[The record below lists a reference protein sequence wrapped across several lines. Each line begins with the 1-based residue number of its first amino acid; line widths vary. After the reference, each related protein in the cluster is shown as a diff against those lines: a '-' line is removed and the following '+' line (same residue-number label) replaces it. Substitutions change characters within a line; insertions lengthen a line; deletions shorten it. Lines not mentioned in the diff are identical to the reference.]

1 VGQETQLTGFPFTM
15 NAVACVGAF
24 ALADWKPALEVQLAL
39 PLIHGALLMCRVS
52 EVSRAVLVPLVA
64 GWLTLLWQAC
74 PDTSIVSYASTQ
86 RVMLATL
93 VGLSALAMVL
103 RVVDRVP
110 VLWHGASLMVRA
122 LCLGIVGVHIFLE
135 ASAPVGAGRC
145 AWANGS
151 AGGRVPERRV

>member
-1 VGQETQLTGFPFTM
+1 M

-39 PLIHGALLMCRVS
+39 PLVHGALLMCRVS
-52 EVSRAVLVPLVA
+52 E
-64 GWLTLLWQAC
+64 AC

-103 RVVDRVP
+103 RAVDRVP

-122 LCLGIVGVHIFLE
+122 LCLGIVGVHVFLE
-135 ASAPVGAGRC
+135 ASAPVGKGRC
-145 AWANGS
+145 AWADDS
-151 AGGRVPERRV
+151 AGGHMPERRV

>member
-1 VGQETQLTGFPFTM
+1 M
-15 NAVACVGAF
+15 
-24 ALADWKPALEVQLAL
+24 
-39 PLIHGALLMCRVS
+39 
-52 EVSRAVLVPLVA
+52 A

-122 LCLGIVGVHIFLE
+122 LCLGIVGVHVFLE
-135 ASAPVGAGRC
+135 ASAPVGTGAAHGLTTVQAAVCQSEESEAVR
-145 AWANGS
+145 AAHGLL
-151 AGGRVPERRV
+151 AAVAIV